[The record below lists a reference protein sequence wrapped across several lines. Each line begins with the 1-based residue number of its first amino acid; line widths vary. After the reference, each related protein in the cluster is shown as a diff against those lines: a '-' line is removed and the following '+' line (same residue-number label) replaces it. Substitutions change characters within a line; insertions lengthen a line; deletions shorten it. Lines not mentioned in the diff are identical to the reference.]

1 MPIYRAPLKEY
12 RFVVDAFLGLERYR
26 DLPGYEDA
34 AGDGLDVFLA
44 GAARICEGVAQ
55 PLNQSGDI
63 EGCRWEGG
71 AVFTP
76 KGFKEAYARFAE
88 GGWIGLASDPQF
100 GGKGMPGVLAE
111 IFAEML
117 AASNL
122 AFSGYIDL
130 SEAVFSAI
138 HAHGSDEQKRLYL
151 PKLAGGEWTGAM
163 HLTESQ
169 AGSDLRLIR
178 TRALPQPDGTYR
190 LYGTKTFITNAEHDL
205 STNIVNLVLAR
216 IPDGPPG
223 SGGLSLFIVPKFL
236 VDADGVPGARNALG
250 CASIE
255 HKMGLRAAPTGVIH
269 YDGALGW
276 LVGRAGQGMKAMF
289 TMVNDARLG
298 VALQG
303 LGQAEVAC
311 QNAVDYARQRRQG
324 RALVPGAGAT
334 ALREDDPVPIVAH
347 PDVRRMLLTM
357 RAFTE
362 AARGLGLWVAL
373 QIDLSA
379 RHPDAAE
386 RARAE
391 RQVALLTPVVK
402 AHFTDWGSEV
412 TNLAL
417 QCFGGYGYIEDTG
430 VEQFVRDVRITQI
443 YEGTNGIQS
452 LDLAR
457 RKVPQGGGA
466 AAREFVEN
474 VARSIAAAE
483 GDLALAPLAVALRDA
498 LTGLERATAWMQA
511 RSADAAGAANAGA
524 APDAALDAAG
534 GATDYLRLFGLV
546 ALGWVWLDFARLAGR
561 ALQQPGADRAFLEHK
576 LVVARFYMGRILPE
590 WPLLVARATA
600 GSAELM
606 ALSDEDL

>member
-178 TRALPQPDGTYR
+178 TRALPRPGGTYR
-190 LYGTKTFITNAEHDL
+190 LYGTKTCIAGFQRVGFCRA
-205 STNIVNLVLAR
+205 
-216 IPDGPPG
+216 
-223 SGGLSLFIVPKFL
+223 LFI
-236 VDADGVPGARNALG
+236 
-250 CASIE
+250 
-255 HKMGLRAAPTGVIH
+255 
-269 YDGALGW
+269 
-276 LVGRAGQGMKAMF
+276 
-289 TMVNDARLG
+289 
-298 VALQG
+298 
-303 LGQAEVAC
+303 
-311 QNAVDYARQRRQG
+311 
-324 RALVPGAGAT
+324 
-334 ALREDDPVPIVAH
+334 
-347 PDVRRMLLTM
+347 
-357 RAFTE
+357 
-362 AARGLGLWVAL
+362 
-373 QIDLSA
+373 
-379 RHPDAAE
+379 
-386 RARAE
+386 
-391 RQVALLTPVVK
+391 
-402 AHFTDWGSEV
+402 
-412 TNLAL
+412 
-417 QCFGGYGYIEDTG
+417 
-430 VEQFVRDVRITQI
+430 
-443 YEGTNGIQS
+443 
-452 LDLAR
+452 
-457 RKVPQGGGA
+457 
-466 AAREFVEN
+466 
-474 VARSIAAAE
+474 
-483 GDLALAPLAVALRDA
+483 
-498 LTGLERATAWMQA
+498 
-511 RSADAAGAANAGA
+511 
-524 APDAALDAAG
+524 
-534 GATDYLRLFGLV
+534 
-546 ALGWVWLDFARLAGR
+546 
-561 ALQQPGADRAFLEHK
+561 
-576 LVVARFYMGRILPE
+576 
-590 WPLLVARATA
+590 
-600 GSAELM
+600 
-606 ALSDEDL
+606 